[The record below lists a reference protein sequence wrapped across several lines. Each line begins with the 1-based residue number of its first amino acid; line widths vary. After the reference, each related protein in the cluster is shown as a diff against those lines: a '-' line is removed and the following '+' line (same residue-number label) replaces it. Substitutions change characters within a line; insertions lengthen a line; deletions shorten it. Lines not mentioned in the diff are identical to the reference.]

1 MIKTK
6 NPKRISFTPLRYP
19 GGKTFLYTFF
29 SDVIA
34 SHGWKNVVYIEPYA
48 GGAGAALALLVLEKV
63 DRIIINDYDPAIY
76 AFWNSVVNKSD
87 DFIRLLEITPTTVE
101 EWGRQKAIY
110 KAADLSDLLSLGFA
124 TFFLNRTNRSGI
136 LNAGPIG
143 GKAQTGNW
151 KIDARYNRSNLID
164 KIKLISLY
172 KERITV
178 ENEDGASIVKKYG
191 NDKGSFFYID
201 PPYFV
206 KGAELYLNAFKQSD
220 HQRLADVLA
229 EFADAKW
236 LLSYDNEQA
245 IVDLYPNF
253 DYEVFSL
260 NYSANHNTRS
270 GDELMIYSSAI
281 QKESIYDTSTL

>member
-6 NPKRISFTPLRYP
+6 NPKRLSFTPLRYP
-19 GGKTFLYTFF
+19 GGKTFLTSFF
-29 SDVIA
+29 SDVIVA
-34 SHGWKNVVYIEPYA
+34 HGWKDIVYIEPYA
-48 GGAGAALALLVLEKV
+48 GGAGAALALLMLEKV

-76 AFWNSVVNKSD
+76 AFWNSVVDKSD
-87 DFIRLLEITPTTVE
+87 AFIHLLNTTPTTVE
-101 EWGRQKAIY
+101 EWEKQKVTY
-110 KAADLSDLLSLGFA
+110 KAADTSDLLSLGFA

-143 GKAQTGNW
+143 GKAQTGDW
-151 KIDARYNRSNLID
+151 KIDARYNKSSLVD
-164 KIKLISLY
+164 KIKLIALY

-178 ENEDGASIVKKYG
+178 ENDDGAAIVKKYG
-191 NDKGSFFYID
+191 DDQTSFFYVD

-220 HQRLADVLA
+220 HQKLASVLN
-229 EFADAKW
+229 EFADSKW

-253 DYEVFSL
+253 EHEVFSL

-270 GDELMIYSSAI
+270 GDELMIFSNAVNGKIIY
-281 QKESIYDTSTL
+281 ESN